1 MKKGFTL
8 IELLAVIVILAII
21 ALIVTPVISN
31 IIKSSKKSAARQS
44 AIGYVKA
51 VDTTNQA
58 ELLKS
63 PNLANRFEYEVDI
76 NGLGVEASGKVPTAG
91 AVNIID
97 NKVYSATLCV
107 DNYVIEYKDNNAEI
121 ISEDGCNVGTS
132 YMVYDKYDA
141 NVGTE
146 NVDPTEVNPLWK
158 RYIKTNELNN
168 EKISIELCSNVNGKT
183 VCNSSNKEYQMSD
196 LVFDNNGLLSTEL
209 CSNLSQERITA
220 LEENGVYKV
229 HGFTCSYDGEV
240 YEYAYKERIL
250 SSQEHFIPAR
260 VISQIIEKGYANGK
274 KSTAKVEKTYFTE
287 KDIRSDV
294 LDIIKDKDTWA
305 KIDAIPTADFN
316 KVRAYFQT
324 SGAIYMD
331 FETRETFSDTAKEVK
346 SIVYGLKTGSSG
358 SAFANSI

>member
-8 IELLAVIVILAII
+8 IELLAVIVILAVI

-91 AVNIID
+91 SVNIID

-107 DNYVIEYKDNNAEI
+107 DNYVVEYKDNNAEI
-121 ISEDGCNVGTS
+121 VSEDGCNVETK
-132 YMVYDKYDA
+132 YMAYDKYDT

-146 NVDPTEVNPLWK
+146 NIDATEVNPLWK
-158 RYIKTNELNN
+158 RYIKTNYLND

-183 VCNSSNKEYQMSD
+183 VCHSSNKEYQMSD
-196 LVFDNNGLLSTEL
+196 LVSDNNGLLSTEL

-220 LEENGVYKV
+220 LEESGTYKV

-240 YEYAYKERIL
+240 YEYAYKEKVL
-250 SSQEHFIPAR
+250 TNQEHFIPAR
-260 VISQIIEKGYANGK
+260 VISQTIEKEYANGK
-274 KSTAKVEKTYFTE
+274 KSTVKVEKTYFTE

-294 LDIIKDKDTWA
+294 LDIIKSKDTWA

-316 KVRAYFQT
+316 KVKAYFQT
-324 SGAIYMD
+324 SDAIYTN
-331 FETRETFSDTAKEVK
+331 FETHENFSDTARKVK
-346 SIVYGLKTGSSG
+346 DIVFGLKAGATGSY
-358 SAFANSI
+358 FATSI

>member
-76 NGLGVEASGKVPTAG
+76 NGLGVEASGKVPTSG

-121 ISEDGCNVGTS
+121 VSEDGCNVGTS
-132 YMVYDKYDA
+132 YMVYDRYDA

-146 NVDPTEVNPLWK
+146 NIDPTEVNPLWK
-158 RYIKTNELNN
+158 RYIKTNKLNN

-183 VCNSSNKEYQMSD
+183 VCHSSNKEYQMSD
-196 LVFDNNGLLSTEL
+196 LVSDNNGLLSTEL

-220 LEENGVYKV
+220 LEESGTYKV

-240 YEYAYKERIL
+240 YEYAYKERL
-250 SSQEHFIPAR
+250 LTNQEHFIPAR
-260 VISQIIEKGYANGK
+260 IISQTIEKGYANGK
-274 KSTAKVEKTYFTE
+274 KSTAKVENTYFIE
-287 KDIRSDV
+287 KDIRADI
-294 LDIIKDKDTWA
+294 LEIIKDKLKWA
-305 KIDAIPTADFN
+305 DVDALPTEDFN
-316 KVRAYFQT
+316 KVKAYFQT
-324 SGAIYMD
+324 TGARYTNPATH
-331 FETRETFSDTAKEVK
+331 ENFSDTARVVKE
-346 SIVYGLKTGSSG
+346 INYGLKTGSTG
-358 SAFANSI
+358 IAFASSI